1 MRETDL
7 TPVPNPPES
16 PSVTPPGGLTSDAL
30 DLWHDVL
37 EENGNTITAVGFG
50 ALVQAVKL
58 VSLADR
64 AEEAIG
70 DQWIVPGYRGQLVA
84 NPLVGEARMARSA
97 AVTALRSVGLHLAEP
112 SAASNAGRALVGQR
126 WRRNG

>member
-1 MRETDL
+1 M
-7 TPVPNPPES
+7 
-16 PSVTPPGGLTSDAL
+16 
-30 DLWHDVL
+30 
-37 EENGNTITAVGFG
+37 EENGATITAVGFG

-64 AEEAIG
+64 AEAAIG
-70 DQWIVPGYRGQLVA
+70 DAWLVPGYRGQLVA
-84 NPLVGEARMARSA
+84 NPLVGDARMARA
-97 AVTALRSVGLHLAEP
+97 EAVRALRSVGLHLAEP